1 MTIRMLTLA
10 VTCAGLAA
18 CANPPEPVAMPQS
31 MSQQPAPLATG
42 SMNRSADGATGAGSS
57 MGAFTPPAGSGSLAV
72 GQPDQAG
79 SNMAI
84 PESSMGNLRRPAP
97 RTTPRPR

>member
-1 MTIRMLTLA
+1 MTIRMMTLA
-10 VTCAGLAA
+10 AACAGLAA
-18 CANPPEPVAMPQS
+18 CATPPDPVPMPQS

-42 SMNRSADGATGAGSS
+42 ATNRSGVSANDTGS
-57 MGAFTPPAGSGSLAV
+57 MQPFTPPAGSGRLSV

-97 RTTPRPR
+97 RPR

>member
-10 VTCAGLAA
+10 AACAGLAA
-18 CANPPEPVAMPQS
+18 CANPPAPVAMPQS
-31 MSQQPAPLATG
+31 MSLQPAPLASGAMTRPATGASDTG
-42 SMNRSADGATGAGSS
+42 SMQP
-57 MGAFTPPAGSGSLAV
+57 FTPPAGTGSLSV

-84 PESSMGNLRRPAP
+84 PESSMGNLRGQTGTRPV
-97 RTTPRPR
+97 PRPR

>member
-10 VTCAGLAA
+10 AACAGLAG
-18 CANPPEPVAMPQS
+18 CANPPAPVAMPQS
-31 MSQQPAPLATG
+31 MSQQPAPLASG
-42 SMNRSADGATGAGSS
+42 SMNRPADGSTGAGSA
-57 MGAFTPPAGSGSLAV
+57 MGAFTPPASSGSLSV

-84 PESSMGNLRRPAP
+84 PESSMGNLRRP
-97 RTTPRPR
+97 TPGSATRPR